1 MHVHDSLVTTLE
13 VLALCAWPGKQC
25 STCTCAIRRLKL
37 RAHWCKGLLAG
48 LLCARSMKG
57 CSGDAC
63 RHFGS
68 SGIVIAQLPLQGSSG
83 GSLGGSIDI
92 ANRGQIRFYRQSATT
107 CTVKLTISYEVP
119 DVLAPFAGALTPIVE
134 SILSTDLKRFA
145 NLAAQEPLSA

>member
-1 MHVHDSLVTTLE
+1 MDGTS
-13 VLALCAWPGKQC
+13 
-25 STCTCAIRRLKL
+25 AI
-37 RAHWCKGLLAG
+37 
-48 LLCARSMKG
+48 SM
-57 CSGDAC
+57 
-63 RHFGS
+63 
-68 SGIVIAQLPLQGSSG
+68 QGSSG

-92 ANRGQIRFYRQSATT
+92 ANRGQIRFYRRSATT

>member
-1 MHVHDSLVTTLE
+1 MGAARLSRIMQC
-13 VLALCAWPGKQC
+13 LAAFKHKNICVPCLCWCGKQC
-25 STCTCAIRRLKL
+25 HC
-37 RAHWCKGLLAG
+37 
-48 LLCARSMKG
+48 M
-57 CSGDAC
+57 
-63 RHFGS
+63 
-68 SGIVIAQLPLQGSSG
+68 LPLQGSTG

-92 ANRGQIRFYRQSATT
+92 SNRGQIRFYRKTATT

>member
-1 MHVHDSLVTTLE
+1 MHCLRPCKKRD
-13 VLALCAWPGKQC
+13 
-25 STCTCAIRRLKL
+25 KL
-37 RAHWCKGLLAG
+37 QFGEPRAPK
-48 LLCARSMKG
+48 
-57 CSGDAC
+57 
-63 RHFGS
+63 S
-68 SGIVIAQLPLQGSSG
+68 SVKAYCPLQGSTG

-92 ANRGQIRFYRQSATT
+92 SNRGQIRFYRKSATT